1 MIYISL
7 SAFNQLLKI
16 YLFIVRHIKSINKTN
31 RVPLSLFTGFY
42 YIIVLMKINF
52 LYVDYSDACSTKLY
66 MLIGEVLYTGY
77 GLQILAYQRSK
88 NTSSCAVKDTH
99 S

>member
-7 SAFNQLLKI
+7 SASNQLLKI
-16 YLFIVRHIKSINKTN
+16 CLFIVRHIKNINKTN
-31 RVPLSLFTGFY
+31 RVLLSLFTGFY

-77 GLQILAYQRSK
+77 GLQILAY
-88 NTSSCAVKDTH
+88 
-99 S
+99 